1 MANNASKRIN
11 LKLISSEMF
20 SDHNVKVD
28 GTSKETNDLKFTTV
42 LNLFTNKIMF
52 PDQFGSWRS

>member
-20 SDHNVKVD
+20 CDHNAKVD
-28 GTSKETNDLKFTTV
+28 GTSKETNDLKFTTI
-42 LNLFTNKIMF
+42 LNLFTRKMTF
-52 PDQFGSWRS
+52 PVGGIDK

>member
-20 SDHNVKVD
+20 SDHNAKVD
-28 GTSKETNDLKFTTV
+28 GTSKETNGLDTQV
-42 LNLFTNKIMF
+42 LNLFTSKMSF